1 MSGTK
6 PWEEAAGATVMAVR
20 APGFSPFTGLLN
32 EENTKNK
39 VTLKESIHSYIYIY
53 THTYIRIRI
62 HVQQHS

>member
-39 VTLKESIHSYIYIY
+39 VTLNESIHLY
-53 THTYIRIRI
+53 THIY
-62 HVQQHS
+62 